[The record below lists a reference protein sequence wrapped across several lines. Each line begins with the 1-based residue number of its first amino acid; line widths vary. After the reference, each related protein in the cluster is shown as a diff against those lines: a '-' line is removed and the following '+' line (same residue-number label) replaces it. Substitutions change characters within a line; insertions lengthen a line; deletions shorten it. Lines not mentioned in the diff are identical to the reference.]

1 MKIEARQVEAFLK
14 KPDPRIRGVVI
25 YGNDDGLIAERAVAL
40 ARTVCED
47 LNDPFRVVD
56 IAGDVLKNDPARLA
70 DEFSALSM
78 MGGRRV
84 IRVRPAGEESAAA
97 LENLAAAPAGDALV
111 VIEGGNLTPRSGLR
125 ALAETEACLAAL
137 PCYMD
142 SEAALEGLVESAA
155 RAQGLGVDPEALDWI
170 VERLGGDRG
179 QTRSEIDK
187 LLLYKANDDTKTVS
201 LADALA
207 VLGDTAAVGIDDV
220 IAATFDGEL
229 VALDRALDRV
239 FAEGGNAVQLVRSL
253 QRHADQL
260 HLVAGHAAK
269 DGNLDGAMF
278 KARGLPRGGPV
289 RQRFERHV
297 RAWPLPRLGAALQ
310 VILEAEIQCKTT
322 GLPGR
327 SDRPSAVPAARPGRR
342 RSAPAAS
349 QGVDRQHNRLRALP
363 VADPAEIPLI
373 DRLKRALASRN

>member
-1 MKIEARQVEAFLK
+1 VKIEPRQVEAFLK
-14 KPDPRIRGVVI
+14 KPDPRIRGVVV

-47 LNDPFRVVD
+47 LKDPFRVVD
-56 IAGDVLKNDPARLA
+56 IAGDVLKGDPARLA
-70 DEFSALSM
+70 DEFGAMSL

-84 IRVRPAGEESAAA
+84 IRVRPAGEETADA
-97 LENLAAAPAGDALV
+97 LENLAAAPAGDALI
-111 VIEGGNLTPRSGLR
+111 VIEGGNLTPRSALR
-125 ALAETEACLAAL
+125 TLAETEDCLAAL

-155 RAQGLGVDPEALDWI
+155 RARGLGVEPDALDWI

-179 QTRSEIDK
+179 QSRSELDK
-187 LLLYKANDDTKTVS
+187 LLLYKEGDGSKTVA
-201 LADALA
+201 LGDAIA
-207 VLGDTAAVGIDDV
+207 VLGDTAAIGIDDV

-239 FAEGGNAVQLVRSL
+239 FSEGGNPVQLVRAL

-260 HLVAGHAAK
+260 HLVAGHAAN
-269 DGNLDGAMF
+269 GGSLEGAIF

-297 RAWPLPRLGAALQ
+297 RTWPLKRLSDALLA
-310 VILEAEIQCKTT
+310 ILKAEQDCKSTGYPDEAIT
-322 GLPGR
+322 
-327 SDRPSAVPAARPGRR
+327 RR
-342 RSAPAAS
+342 
-349 QGVDRQHNRLRALP
+349 LCL
-363 VADPAEIPLI
+363 
-373 DRLKRALASRN
+373 ALASSARMAKGRR

>member
-1 MKIEARQVEAFLK
+1 VKIEPRQVEAFLK
-14 KPDPRIRGVVI
+14 KPDLKIRGVVV

-47 LNDPFRVVD
+47 LKDPFRVVD
-56 IAGDVLKNDPARLA
+56 IAGDALKNDPARLA
-70 DEFSALSM
+70 DEFGAMSL

-97 LENLAAAPAGDALV
+97 LENLAAASAGDALI
-111 VIEGGNLTPRSGLR
+111 VIEGGNLTPRSALR
-125 ALAETEACLAAL
+125 ALAETEDCLAAL

-142 SEAALEGLVESAA
+142 TEAALEGLVEGAA
-155 RAQGLGVDPEALDWI
+155 RARGLGVDADALDWI

-179 QTRSEIDK
+179 QSRSEVDK
-187 LLLYKANDDTKTVS
+187 LLLYKEGDGSKTVA
-201 LADALA
+201 LDDAIA
-207 VLGDTAAVGIDDV
+207 VLGDTAAIGIDDV

-229 VALDRALDRV
+229 TALDRALDRV
-239 FAEGGNAVQLVRSL
+239 FSEGGNPVQLVRAL

-269 DGNLDGAMF
+269 GGNLEAAIF

-297 RAWPLPRLGAALQ
+297 RAWPLRRLSDALQ
-310 VILEAEIQCKTT
+310 AILKAELDCKTT
-322 GLPGR
+322 GYP
-327 SDRPSAVPAARPGRR
+327 DEAIARRIC
-342 RSAPAAS
+342 
-349 QGVDRQHNRLRALP
+349 L
-363 VADPAEIPLI
+363 
-373 DRLKRALASRN
+373 ALASSARSARQRR